1 MKLQGGKK
9 KFSNLSAG
17 QLRIKRNNLKHET
30 NKCIYDFQHFKTIKS
45 FGENIISGEI
55 TISVADEDH
64 SNLLEY
70 IVEFNNKSRPKEKE
84 GRMKKK
90 TFDSVNALY
99 EGRELTFNA
108 SIKGI
113 LPLNPS

>member
-1 MKLQGGKK
+1 MGTNKVKNGFNEITRWEEK
-9 KFSNLSAG
+9 
-17 QLRIKRNNLKHET
+17 IKRNNLKHET